1 MRSDAV
7 LRKKLASVWALLDE
21 RTRRI
26 MAANEAVALGYGGVS
41 RVHRVCGLSRKA
53 IAKGIQEIKDGSSPG
68 GGRIRRVGAGRRK
81 ITVRDPRLLAAL
93 ERLIDPDTRGDPESP
108 LRWICKSTRTLAAQ
122 LSRQIGRAHV

>member
-1 MRSDAV
+1 MRFDAV

-53 IAKGIQEIKDGSSPG
+53 IAKGIQEIKDGASPG
-68 GGRIRRVGAGRRK
+68 GGRSRRVGAGRRK
-81 ITVRDPRLLAAL
+81 ITARDPQLLAAL
-93 ERLIDPDTRGDPESP
+93 ERLN
-108 LRWICKSTRTLAAQ
+108 
-122 LSRQIGRAHV
+122 